1 MKYCIFVIDDEPSAR
16 NGITLS
22 LSADYDV
29 HGFVSA
35 ERAIE
40 AMRSLSPDLAL
51 LDVGLPEMNG
61 VEALRVMKA
70 LQPDLIVIMI
80 TAYEDARTV
89 ISAMKNGAYDYVLKP
104 FEMEELEITIRNALE
119 AGRLRKEVRTFC
131 EREVREN
138 TPCLIAESDA
148 IRDVMGVVEKVARS
162 PDTPVLICG
171 ETGTGKELLAS
182 AIHYRSPSA
191 NGPFIILNC
200 AALPKELTESELFGY
215 ERGAFTGADASG
227 KKGLVEEAEGGAL
240 FLDEVGDL
248 SPEAQAKL
256 LRFLENGEFFRVGGL
271 KKRSVRT
278 RVISA
283 TNKDLEELMERDVFR
298 RDLYYRLAVVRLDV
312 PSLNERRDDILPI
325 AMHFLEAFGKKFG
338 KLFKGIAPEAQQALR
353 ERQWK
358 GNVRELK
365 NVIERGVLL
374 GDGTELTLVDMGLE
388 RRFKKGSASP
398 APGVSVAGIPPA
410 GIDLGVVL
418 KSVESHYIEEAL
430 RISMGN
436 ESKAAQLLHL
446 NYYTF
451 RNRHRKLR

>member
-119 AGRLRKEVRTFC
+119 AGRLRKEVRTFR

-325 AMHFLEAFGKKFG
+325 AMHFLEEFGKKFG
-338 KLFKGIAPEAQQALR
+338 KPFKGIVPEAQQALR

-374 GDGTELTLVDMGLE
+374 GDGAELTLADMGLE
-388 RRFKKGSASP
+388 RRFKKDSASP
-398 APGVSVAGIPPA
+398 APGVSVASIPPA

-418 KSVESHYIEEAL
+418 KSVENHYIEEAL